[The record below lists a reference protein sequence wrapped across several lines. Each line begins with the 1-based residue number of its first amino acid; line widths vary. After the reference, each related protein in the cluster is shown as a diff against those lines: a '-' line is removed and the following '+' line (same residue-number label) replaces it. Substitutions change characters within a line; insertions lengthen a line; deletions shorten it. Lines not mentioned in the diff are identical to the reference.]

1 MELKGSKTEM
11 NLKKAFAGESEAR
24 TKYTF
29 YSSVAKKD
37 GLEQIAEFFLETAE
51 NEKEH
56 AKIWFKLLHGGQI
69 PTTDVN
75 LADCIAGEN
84 YEWTE
89 MYKEFAKTAKT
100 EGFTKI
106 AFLFENVGN
115 IEKMHE
121 ERYASLL
128 ASIKANRVFESDKTE
143 FWFCSNCGHIHV
155 GKRPLEKC
163 PVCDHPQAYFRRY
176 VKTY

>member
-1 MELKGSKTEM
+1 MELKGSKTEL

-29 YSSVAKKD
+29 YSSVAKKE

-84 YEWTE
+84 YEWT
-89 MYKEFAKTAKT
+89 KC
-100 EGFTKI
+100 TKSLPKQPKPKVLLKS
-106 AFLFENVGN
+106 LFYL
-115 IEKMHE
+115 KMWVI
-121 ERYASLL
+121 L
-128 ASIKANRVFESDKTE
+128 
-143 FWFCSNCGHIHV
+143 
-155 GKRPLEKC
+155 KRCMKKDMLI
-163 PVCDHPQAYFRRY
+163 F
-176 VKTY
+176 